1 MDHHLKF
8 PSEPHPY
15 QAEAVKAS
23 KHDEGK
29 SVEENLHMAV
39 KDVGP
44 AHDDNAQKERDEKLK
59 VKYINEEMVSHSQQ
73 NPSIATTFPLAPI
86 TPPIETHVNIVPP
99 INPTDNETQE
109 KLKLKHINEEL
120 ARHSQQNTSNGAT
133 IPPAAITL
141 PIETHVNIV
150 RPINPMDDEA
160 QEKLKLK
167 HINEELARHSQQNIS
182 NGATIPP
189 APITLP
195 IETLVNIV
203 RPINPMDDE
212 AKEKLKYKL
221 INEELAKHSEN
232 IDSIG
237 KSVSPLNKTM
247 ATVELKY
254 PPPHPYEYQEKEE
267 HTSFNQTNEDLSKHS
282 EISYG
287 LPFSKKDRLE
297 KPANLVLPQ
306 EPNHPNQKLYT
317 EDSKNEMH
325 EKNIEHIKKP
335 IPTPIYPG
343 PILEPPLSYNN
354 VDHSKDSSFY
364 TTLNP
369 KEPAVN
375 TYQEIHPKHT
385 EHIEKYMPTQ
395 TNPGPSH
402 EPPFPYYNVDN
413 SKDSLVYTNSIQK
426 KPLVHQEI
434 HPKQIE
440 HYEILMPTT
449 TNPGLIIENLPA
461 YNIVDHSKDSA
472 IFANLIPKET
482 FNKGH
487 QEEKEIQQI
496 PQHDL
501 PKWDHHNGKTVNP
514 SPPNLLHPIDDLIGQ
529 NPLQTGFENNFQ
541 AQEKFHQ
548 IPTDHPGFQIISN
561 EF

>member
-73 NPSIATTFPLAPI
+73 NPSIVTFPLAPI
-86 TPPIETHVNIVPP
+86 TPPIETHLNIIPP
-99 INPTDNETQE
+99 ISPTD
-109 KLKLKHINEEL
+109 
-120 ARHSQQNTSNGAT
+120 
-133 IPPAAITL
+133 
-141 PIETHVNIV
+141 V
-150 RPINPMDDEA
+150 EA

-195 IETLVNIV
+195 IKTLVNIV

-221 INEELAKHSEN
+221 INEELAKHSGN

-254 PPPHPYEYQEKEE
+254 PPPHPYQYQEKEE
-267 HTSFNQTNEDLSKHS
+267 HTSFNHTNEDLSKHS

-287 LPFSKKDRLE
+287 LSFSKKDRLE
-297 KPANLVLPQ
+297 KPANLVLPHEQ
-306 EPNHPNQKLYT
+306 NHPSQKLYS

-325 EKNIEHIKKP
+325 EKHIEHIKKST
-335 IPTPIYPG
+335 PTPIYPG
-343 PILEPPLSYNN
+343 PIYKPPLSFNN
-354 VDHSKDSSFY
+354 VDHSKDSPFY

-369 KEPAVN
+369 KEPTVN

-395 TNPGPSH
+395 TNPGPSQ
-402 EPPFPYYNVDN
+402 EPPFPYYNIDN
-413 SKDSLVYTNSIQK
+413 SKDSLIYANSFPK
-426 KPLVHQEI
+426 KPIVHQEI

-440 HYEILMPTT
+440 HLEILTPTP
-449 TNPGLIIENLPA
+449 TNPGLISVNLPA
-461 YNIVDHSKDSA
+461 FNIVDHSKDSSV
-472 IFANLIPKET
+472 FANLVPKEA
-482 FNKGH
+482 FNKSH
-487 QEEKEIQQI
+487 QEGMETQQKY
-496 PQHDL
+496 QRDL
-501 PKWDHHNGKTVNP
+501 PKWDHHNGKPVNP
-514 SPPNLLHPIDDLIGQ
+514 SPPNLLQPIDDVIGQ
-529 NPLQTGFENNFQ
+529 YPLQTGLENNFQ
-541 AQEKFHQ
+541 AKEKFHQ
-548 IPTDHPGFQIISN
+548 IPTDHSGFKIISN
-561 EF
+561 AF